1 MRQPHSSSVGL
12 AGFTFPAALLAAMLL
27 AGHARAQDID
37 LSKGGAIDVTAQDGM
52 EWRQNEQMVIAH
64 GDARAVR
71 GAVTVTADTLI
82 ARYRRK
88 ATPPGT
94 ASVSAPGAA
103 SGATPV
109 ATPAAASASGAPPAS
124 GNPAPGGLDTGA
136 NEIYRLEAEGNVH
149 IFTATDLA
157 VSDHAVYDIDA
168 AVLLLTGGAMT
179 ITTPQ
184 QVMTARDTMEYWTQ
198 KHMAVGRGLASVT
211 TTDGRRVT
219 ADVLVGYTQPPAG
232 QGGQAGGAKPAAP
245 AAQPP
250 AAGKPP
256 ADPLGAS
263 GKLQR
268 VEGFGD
274 VVIRTA
280 LETVR
285 GDRGVY
291 VADTG
296 IARVAGHVRIT
307 RGQNQLDG
315 DEALVNMRTGIS
327 TLVRDPGK
335 RVQGLVIP
343 NDANNTKPGAPKPAA
358 GGTPPSTPAPK
369 P

>member
-1 MRQPHSSSVGL
+1 MRAL
-12 AGFTFPAALLAAMLL
+12 ALLAMLAL
-27 AGHARAQDID
+27 VPLPGGAWAQAID

-52 EWRQNEQMVIAH
+52 EWRQNEQMVIAR

-71 GAVTVTADTLI
+71 GGVTVTADTLV
-82 ARYRRK
+82 ARYRKK
-88 ATPPGT
+88 AGAATSVASAPAAVPG
-94 ASVSAPGAA
+94 AAPGAA
-103 SGATPV
+103 
-109 ATPAAASASGAPPAS
+109 
-124 GNPAPGGLDTGA
+124 GGPDAGA

-149 IFTATDLA
+149 IYTATDLA
-157 VSDHAVYDIDA
+157 VGDKAIYDIDS
-168 AVLLLTGGAMT
+168 AVLLMTGRAMT

-198 KHMAVGRGLASVT
+198 KHMAVGRGLATVT
-211 TTDGRRVT
+211 TTDGRRVS

-232 QGGQAGGAKPAAP
+232 QAPAAGAKPPGAP
-245 AAQPP
+245 AVAPV
-250 AAGKPP
+250 AGKPP

-280 LETVR
+280 AETVR

-296 IARVAGHVRIT
+296 IARLAGHVRIT
-307 RGQNQLDG
+307 RGRNQLDG
-315 DEALVNMRTGIS
+315 DQALVNMKTGIS
-327 TLVRDPGK
+327 TLVREPGQ
-335 RVQGLVIP
+335 RVQGLVMP
-343 NDANNTKPGAPKPAA
+343 NDASGGPKPGK
-358 GGTPPSTPAPK
+358 GGTPSSTPGPRR
-369 P
+369 

>member
-1 MRQPHSSSVGL
+1 M
-12 AGFTFPAALLAAMLL
+12 
-27 AGHARAQDID
+27 
-37 LSKGGAIDVTAQDGM
+37 
-52 EWRQNEQMVIAH
+52 
-64 GDARAVR
+64 
-71 GAVTVTADTLI
+71 TVTADTLI

-88 ATPPGT
+88 AGAATATP
-94 ASVSAPGAA
+94 ASAVPPAPGAA
-103 SGATPV
+103 T
-109 ATPAAASASGAPPAS
+109 
-124 GNPAPGGLDTGA
+124 GLDTGA

-157 VSDHAVYDIDA
+157 VADHAVYDIDA
-168 AVLLLTGGAMT
+168 AVLLLTGKAMT

-198 KHMAVGRGLASVT
+198 KHMAVGRGLATVT
-211 TTDGRRVT
+211 TTDGRRVS
-219 ADVLVGYTQPPAG
+219 ADVLVGYTQPPAD
-232 QGGQAGGAKPAAP
+232 AAQPGTPKP

-250 AAGKPP
+250 TPGKPS

-274 VVIRTA
+274 VIIRTVA
-280 LETVR
+280 ETVR

-296 IARVAGHVRIT
+296 IARLAGHVRIT

-315 DEALVNMRTGIS
+315 DAALVNLKTGVS
-327 TLVRDPGK
+327 TLVRDPGQ

-343 NDANNTKPGAPKPAA
+343 NDATGGKAGPPRPGAPAN
-358 GGTPPSTPAPK
+358 GGGSSTPVPK
-369 P
+369 R

>member
-1 MRQPHSSSVGL
+1 MTHIR
-12 AGFTFPAALLAAMLL
+12 TAAMLATL
-27 AGHARAQDID
+27 LVPTVARAQAID

-52 EWRQNEQMVIAH
+52 EWRQNEQMVIAR

-71 GAVTVTADTLI
+71 GGVTVTADTLI

-88 ATPPGT
+88 A
-94 ASVSAPGAA
+94 GAA
-103 SGATPV
+103 ATPV
-109 ATPAAASASGAPPAS
+109 AATPAAPAAAT
-124 GNPAPGGLDTGA
+124 PAAPGGNGLDTGA

-157 VSDHAVYDIDA
+157 VADHAVYDIDA
-168 AVLLLTGGAMT
+168 AVLLLTGRAMT

-198 KHMAVGRGLASVT
+198 KHMAVGRGLANVT

-232 QGGQAGGAKPAAP
+232 QAQQGGKPPAP

-250 AAGKPP
+250 TSGRPP

-268 VEGFGD
+268 VEAFGD

-280 LETVR
+280 AETVR

-296 IARVAGHVRIT
+296 IARVGGHVRIT
-307 RGQNQLDG
+307 RGRNQLDG
-315 DEALVNMRTGIS
+315 DQALVNMKTGIS
-327 TLVRDPGK
+327 TLVRDPGQ

-343 NDANNTKPGAPKPAA
+343 NDPANNAKPGAPSRS
-358 GGTPPSTPAPK
+358 GGVPSTPAPK
-369 P
+369 R

>member
-1 MRQPHSSSVGL
+1 MTGAEHGDACGGGL
-12 AGFTFPAALLAAMLL
+12 KPTLRLRCAASATAPTALLAAFLL
-27 AGHARAQDID
+27 APATVRAQAID

-52 EWRQNEQMVIAH
+52 EWRQNEQMVIAR

-71 GAVTVTADTLI
+71 GGVTVTADTLI

-88 ATPPGT
+88 A
-94 ASVSAPGAA
+94 GAA
-103 SGATPV
+103 ATPV
-109 ATPAAASASGAPPAS
+109 AATPAA
-124 GNPAPGGLDTGA
+124 PGGGVDTGA

-157 VSDHAVYDIDA
+157 VADHAVYDIDA
-168 AVLLLTGGAMT
+168 AVLLLTGRAMT

-198 KHMAVGRGLASVT
+198 KHMAVGRGDATVT
-211 TTDGRRVT
+211 TTDGRRVS
-219 ADVLVGYTQPPAG
+219 ADVLVGYTQPPAN
-232 QGGQAGGAKPAAP
+232 QAQPGAKPPAP

-250 AAGKPP
+250 TPGKPP

-268 VEGFGD
+268 VEAFGN

-280 LETVR
+280 AETVR

-296 IARVAGHVRIT
+296 IARLAGHVRIT

-315 DEALVNMRTGIS
+315 DQALVNMKTGIS
-327 TLVRDPGK
+327 TLVRDPGQ

-343 NDANNTKPGAPKPAA
+343 NDPSTKPGATSRS
-358 GGTPPSTPAPK
+358 GGAPSTPAPK
-369 P
+369 R